1 MAMFKKQKEQYEVEG
16 FLFASEAE
24 AEQAKKEREGVK
36 YIRSRVDMDHPEQVL
51 LIYNRMIAENMFATV
66 VRHSYL
72 KELQEYLT
80 TISYVKKEDIRP
92 IPVVHPSTEEQ
103 IKEKKQ
109 KEKQKIK
116 KITEKA
122 VTYKEL
128 QKRYQVSFMA
138 NIVLL
143 ICVVLMFAISATS
156 NHPNILN
163 YETEIINRY
172 SAWEQELSERE
183 AALRELENK

>member
-1 MAMFKKQKEQYEVEG
+1 MFKKQKEQYEVEG
-16 FLFASEAE
+16 FIFASEAE

-51 LIYNRMIAENMFATV
+51 KIYNRMIVENMFSTAV
-66 VRHSYL
+66 GLSYL
-72 KELQEYLT
+72 KDLQEYLT
-80 TISYVKKEDIRP
+80 TIAYVQKEEIRP
-92 IPVVHPSTEEQ
+92 IPVVHPSAEEQ
-103 IKEKKQ
+103 IKEIKQ

-122 VTYKEL
+122 VTDKEL
-128 QKRYQVSFMA
+128 QKRYQVSFVA
-138 NIVLL
+138 NIVLV

-156 NHPNILN
+156 GHPNILN